1 MQLNNRL
8 DSGGRMIQFQR
19 HIDVDNLW
27 NIILGE
33 AQAVVDETPLLR
45 TFYDRN
51 ILQHASYNA
60 ALAHVLAEKMADKP
74 ENTAQWS
81 ECFFG
86 LMAEHKSIALAAS
99 KDLLCQLQNN
109 AAIKDHYTPLLYFG
123 GYQALQCY
131 RLAHVCWLNNQAAV
145 ANYIQSKVVS
155 LYGVDIHPAAK
166 IGAGI
171 FMDHAVGIVIGE
183 TAVVED
189 DVTLF
194 QNVTL
199 GGTGKGS
206 GDRHPK
212 VRRGAFIGSGAQVFG
227 NIEIGAYAKVAGGA
241 VVVKAVAPG
250 TTVVGP
256 LAKPLG

>member
-1 MQLNNRL
+1 MQRNNTL
-8 DSGGRMIQFQR
+8 DRGATMIPFQR

-27 NIILGE
+27 QIIVDE
-33 AQAVVDETPLLR
+33 AQVVVDDTPLLKA
-45 TFYDRN
+45 FYDRN
-51 ILQHASYNA
+51 ILQHGSYHA
-60 ALAHVLAEKMADKP
+60 ALAHVLAEKMADSP
-74 ENTAQWS
+74 ENTGQWG
-81 ECFFG
+81 EFFLA
-86 LMAEHKSIALAAS
+86 LMTEHESIVAAAS
-99 KDLLCQLQNN
+99 KDLLCQLRNN

-131 RLAHVCWLNNQAAV
+131 RLAHVCWLNKQAAV
-145 ANYIQSKVVS
+145 ASYIQSKMVS
-155 LYGVDIHPAAK
+155 LYGVDIHPAAQ

-171 FMDHAVGIVIGE
+171 FMDHAVGVVIGE

-212 VRRGAFIGSGAQVFG
+212 VRRGAFLGSGAQIFG
-227 NIEIGAYAKVAGGA
+227 NIEIGAYAKIAGGA

-256 LAKPLG
+256 AAKPLG

>member
-1 MQLNNRL
+1 MNQY
-8 DSGGRMIQFQR
+8 QR

-27 NIILGE
+27 SIIIAE
-33 AQAVVDETPLLR
+33 AQAVVDKTPLLSS
-45 TFYDRN
+45 FYERN
-51 ILQHASYNA
+51 ILQHGSYEA
-60 ALAHVLAEKMADKP
+60 ALAYVLAEKMADTP
-74 ENTAQWS
+74 NSVNQWH
-81 ECFFG
+81 ECFVA
-86 LMAEHKSIALAAS
+86 LIHEHQWIGQAARQ
-99 KDLLCQLQNN
+99 DLLCQLQNN

-131 RLAHVCWLNNQAAV
+131 RLAHVCWHHEQAAL
-145 ANYIQSKVVS
+145 ASYIQSKVVA

-189 DVTLF
+189 EVTVF

-199 GGTGKGS
+199 GGTGKGQ

-212 VRRGAFIGSGAQVFG
+212 VRRGAFIGSGAQIFG
-227 NIEIGAYAKVAGGA
+227 NIEIGAEAKIAGGA

-256 LAKPLG
+256 AAKTLA

>member
-1 MQLNNRL
+1 
-8 DSGGRMIQFQR
+8 MIQFQR

-33 AQAVVDETPLLR
+33 AQSVVDETPLLSA
-45 TFYDRN
+45 FYDRN
-51 ILQHASYNA
+51 ILRHTSYNG

-81 ECFFG
+81 EFFFD
-86 LMAEHKSIALAAS
+86 LMIEHKSIALAAR

-131 RLAHVCWLNNQAAV
+131 RLAHVCWLNEQTAM
-145 ANYIQSKVVS
+145 ANYIQSRVVS
-155 LYGVDIHPAAK
+155 LYGVDIHPGAQ
-166 IGAGI
+166 IGSGI

-212 VRRGAFIGSGAQVFG
+212 VRRGAFLGSGAQVFG
-227 NIEIGAYAKVAGGA
+227 NIEIGAYAKIAGGA

-256 LAKPLG
+256 AAKPPG

>member
-1 MQLNNRL
+1 VT
-8 DSGGRMIQFQR
+8 QFQR

-27 NIILGE
+27 HIILGE

-45 TFYDRN
+45 AFYDRN
-51 ILQHASYNA
+51 ILQHTSYPA
-60 ALAHVLAEKMADKP
+60 ALAHVLAEKMTDEP
-74 ENTAQWS
+74 ENTFQWS
-81 ECFFG
+81 EFFSG
-86 LMAEHKSIALAAS
+86 LMTEHKSIALAAS

-109 AAIKDHYTPLLYFG
+109 AAIKNHYTPLLYFG

-131 RLAHVCWLNNQAAV
+131 RLAHVCWLNEKTAM
-145 ANYIQSKVVS
+145 ANYIQSRVVS
-155 LYGVDIHPAAK
+155 LYGVDIHPAAN
-166 IGAGI
+166 IGSGI

-183 TAVVED
+183 TAVIED

-212 VRRGAFIGSGAQVFG
+212 VRRGAFLGSGAQVFG

-250 TTVVGP
+250 ATVVGP
-256 LAKPLG
+256 AAKPLG

>member
-1 MQLNNRL
+1 ML
-8 DSGGRMIQFQR
+8 QFQR

-33 AQAVVDETPLLR
+33 AQAVVDATPLLR
-45 TFYDRN
+45 AFYERN
-51 ILQHASYNA
+51 ILQHTSYNA

>member
-1 MQLNNRL
+1 LNSTF
-8 DSGGRMIQFQR
+8 DGGGRMIQFQR
-19 HIDVDNLW
+19 QIDVDNLW
-27 NIILGE
+27 QIILGE
-33 AQAVVDETPLLR
+33 AQSVVDETPLLR
-45 TFYDRN
+45 AFYDRN

-60 ALAHVLAEKMADKP
+60 ALAHVLAEKMADSL
-74 ENTAQWS
+74 ENKGQWS
-81 ECFFG
+81 EYFLG
-86 LMAEHKSIALAAS
+86 LMLEHKSIALAAS

-131 RLAHVCWLNNQAAV
+131 RLAHACWLNKQVAV
-145 ANYIQSKVVS
+145 ANYIQSRVVS
-155 LYGVDIHPAAK
+155 LYGVDIHPAAQ
-166 IGAGI
+166 IGSGI

-212 VRRGAFIGSGAQVFG
+212 VRRGAFLGAGAQVFG
-227 NIEIGAYAKVAGGA
+227 NIEIGAYAKIAGGA

-256 LAKPLG
+256 AAKPLG